1 LATVRL
7 VTVRLVAAGAAGVEL
22 VSANPRRRSFIVQ
35 NVSDSEIVSIYNKP
49 GKENEGIYLYAHTW
63 LQFQPADEPQK
74 QWYCYST
81 TGGTTNLHLIEF
93 FEEAEKAAR
102 Y

>member
-1 LATVRL
+1 
-7 VTVRLVAAGAAGVEL
+7 L

-49 GKENEGIYLYAHTW
+49 GKENEGHYIYPHGW
-63 LQFQPADEPQK
+63 RQFFKEEDEGHK